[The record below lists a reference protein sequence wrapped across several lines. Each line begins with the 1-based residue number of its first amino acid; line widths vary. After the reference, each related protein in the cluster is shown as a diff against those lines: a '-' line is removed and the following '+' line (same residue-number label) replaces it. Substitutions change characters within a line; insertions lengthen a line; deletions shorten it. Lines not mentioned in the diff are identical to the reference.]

1 MNQIKKKSEQLLEH
15 LRGLGR
21 VVIAFSGGVDS
32 TFLLAA
38 AVKGLGKEQVAA
50 VTAASATLTQAE
62 RDEAAQ
68 IAAALGARHV
78 VLDAPEFSEPQFV
91 ANTPERCYFCKK
103 ARFVALC
110 EWAQREGFQ
119 WVLDGSNVSDLD
131 DYRPGMK
138 ALAELPMV
146 GSPLLELG
154 WTKDAIRAASKEWG
168 LSTWNKASAA
178 CLASRIA
185 YGLEIT
191 IERLQQVEAAEAF
204 IRRYCHE
211 PIRVR
216 HHGDLAR
223 IEVTQKFIPLIAA
236 QGVSQDICE
245 AFRAIGFKHVTLDLA
260 GYRSGS
266 LNDSIE
272 KTNKTEGV

>member
-1 MNQIKKKSEQLLEH
+1 MVNNIEDKSKTLVEH

-21 VVIAFSGGVDS
+21 VAVAFSGGVDS

-38 AVKGLGKEQVAA
+38 ALKALGKGQVIA
-50 VTAASATLTQAE
+50 VTAASATLTEEE
-62 RDEAAQ
+62 RGEAAQ
-68 IAAALGARHV
+68 LAQGFGAKHI

-110 EWAQREGFQ
+110 DWARQQGYR

-138 ALAELPMV
+138 ALAELEMV
-146 GSPLLELG
+146 ASPLLELG
-154 WTKDAIRAASKEWG
+154 WTKEDIRTASKAWH
-168 LSTWNKASAA
+168 LPTWNKASAA

-185 YGLEIT
+185 YGIEIT
-191 IERLQQVEAAEAF
+191 VERLQQVEAAEAF

-236 QGVSQDICE
+236 QGVSRDVCE
-245 AFRAIGFKHVTLDLA
+245 AFRALGFKYVTLDLA

-266 LNDSIE
+266 LNDAI
-272 KTNKTEGV
+272 TNK